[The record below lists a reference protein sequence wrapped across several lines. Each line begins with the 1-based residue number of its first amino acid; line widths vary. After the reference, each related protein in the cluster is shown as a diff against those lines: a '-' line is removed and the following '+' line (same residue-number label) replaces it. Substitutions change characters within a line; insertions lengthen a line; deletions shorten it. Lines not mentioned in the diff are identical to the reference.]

1 MGSVEDNDDPDW
13 IPEEEDEEIDEKEYQ
28 DLRPFIMLIER
39 YRIPARQAAM
49 LWNASLLCNGNKDKS
64 KLLTHSKILRLQARY
79 GKEIVEEW
87 KAKQRPYLAVE
98 SDGKEA
104 FEPFGHNKE
113 AKHNFVTTVGLPVPT
128 DEDPEPE
135 VEFASHFKS
144 RETGL
149 AIANGVCELID
160 DSKSKDAV
168 LVSKSD
174 GSANNTSPDVGS
186 HKVKKVTLHIFNNNY
201 SMTSFSVTSFRA
213 NLGLVQ
219 LGVSSETSFSVL
231 INLF

>member
-1 MGSVEDNDDPDW
+1 MESVEDNDDPDW
-13 IPEEEDEEIDEKEYQ
+13 IPGEDEIIDEKEYQ

-49 LWNASLLCNGNKDKS
+49 LWNASLLCNGNKNKS

-87 KAKQRPYLAVE
+87 KAKRRPYLAVE

-186 HKVKKVTLHIFNNNY
+186 HKVKKSLCGFITLITYFWQKFYISCEVNPHK
-201 SMTSFSVTSFRA
+201 
-213 NLGLVQ
+213 
-219 LGVSSETSFSVL
+219 
-231 INLF
+231 